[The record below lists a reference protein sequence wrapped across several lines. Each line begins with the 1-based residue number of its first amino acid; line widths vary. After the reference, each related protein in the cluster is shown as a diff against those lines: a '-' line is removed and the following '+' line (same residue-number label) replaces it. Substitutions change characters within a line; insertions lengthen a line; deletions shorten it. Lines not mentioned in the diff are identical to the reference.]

1 MIETH
6 KINLNKK
13 ATLGD
18 MIYATNVAYSTF
30 YPDLLK
36 DMKACLIHAHKM
48 VNSVNGYDGAIFC
61 RWTADAIGKA
71 IKIDWEKFI

>member
-1 MIETH
+1 MDE
-6 KINLNKK
+6 
-13 ATLGD
+13 
-18 MIYATNVAYSTF
+18 NVAYSTF

>member
-1 MIETH
+1 MH

-13 ATLGD
+13 VTLGD
-18 MIYATNVAYSTF
+18 MIYVTNVAYSTF

-36 DMKACLIHAHKM
+36 DMKACLVHACKT
-48 VNSVNGYDGAIFC
+48 VNSANGYDDAIFC
-61 RWTADAIGKA
+61 RWTADAICKA